1 IRASP
6 RAPLREVA
14 QRGGRALRPRA
25 RRARARARARVRHDP
40 LPERAGARRRRPGR
54 DRSSRPAARAR
65 RPPDRP
71 RPRAP
76 PALRHDRPRGRTSP
90 PLRPRR
96 GRRPAALRRPRGRER
111 DLRERDLD
119 AGLVPERARLQ
130 APERARLPGAD
141 RESPRAGLP
150 ARAPPAAPLRAVG
163 DRGRPAARGGARRL
177 KRGRAIALATAGAL
191 LAAGGALALAR
202 WRSFAGGAGDGAR
215 AAPVAPAA
223 RADRPDVLL
232 VTVDTLRA
240 DHVGAYGY
248 ARATSPHL
256 DALARQGAL
265 FEVAYSPMGAT
276 GPAHA
281 TLFTSRQP
289 IAHGVGRNG
298 VPLPDDLP
306 TLAGLLTAAGY
317 RSAAF
322 VSAFPVASRFGFG
335 RGFEHYDDAF
345 GPSGGTVSWR
355 RRWRRRGATGAFD
368 RRGAETV
375 DRALAWL
382 GASARDRPRFLWVH
396 LFDPHE
402 PYDAPA
408 PWDRAFARPDAATRE
423 RAIDAYDGEILYAD
437 AQLGRLIAAF
447 DALAPGGLLVL
458 AADHGEGLWDHGVA
472 HHGRTLFEEEVRVPL
487 VVRWPG
493 RVAAGARVP
502 QPAHLIDVLPT
513 IAGAAGVA
521 IAGGGARFDGV
532 DLIAAL

>member
-1 IRASP
+1 
-6 RAPLREVA
+6 
-14 QRGGRALRPRA
+14 
-25 RRARARARARVRHDP
+25 
-40 LPERAGARRRRPGR
+40 
-54 DRSSRPAARAR
+54 
-65 RPPDRP
+65 
-71 RPRAP
+71 
-76 PALRHDRPRGRTSP
+76 
-90 PLRPRR
+90 
-96 GRRPAALRRPRGRER
+96 
-111 DLRERDLD
+111 
-119 AGLVPERARLQ
+119 
-130 APERARLPGAD
+130 
-141 RESPRAGLP
+141 
-150 ARAPPAAPLRAVG
+150 
-163 DRGRPAARGGARRL
+163 
-177 KRGRAIALATAGAL
+177 
-191 LAAGGALALAR
+191 
-202 WRSFAGGAGDGAR
+202 
-215 AAPVAPAA
+215 
-223 RADRPDVLL
+223 
-232 VTVDTLRA
+232 
-240 DHVGAYGY
+240 
-248 ARATSPHL
+248 
-256 DALARQGAL
+256 
-265 FEVAYSPMGAT
+265 MGAT

-532 DLIAAL
+532 DLIAALASGPPLDAARPIQLQLPFAGAESDARSRRPSFGLRAGDWKLVEPRRPGAPALFDLRTDPRERSDVAGREPARVAEMEAALARWRDAELAAGGGRAAPDIPADVRRSLRALGYAD